1 MLPAQ
6 ILLWGASYTALLLLR
21 EFMMLAAVPRRRVKT
36 TTTQR
41 SQFGGTREKAEGKC
55 IHLNRLRCRG
65 AIRALDVYGQHP

>member
-21 EFMMLAAVPRRRVKT
+21 EFMMLAAVPRRRVQT
-36 TTTQR
+36 TTAQR

-55 IHLNRLRCRG
+55 IHLNCLRCRG